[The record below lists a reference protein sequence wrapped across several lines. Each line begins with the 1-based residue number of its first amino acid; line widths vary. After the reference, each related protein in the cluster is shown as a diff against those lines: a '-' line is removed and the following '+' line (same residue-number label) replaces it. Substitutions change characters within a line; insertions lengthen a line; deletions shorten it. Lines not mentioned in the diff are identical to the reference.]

1 MNFSEIKELVELFD
15 AGSIRELDLKNDAF
29 SLYLNKNEMSRQTVS
44 EVVAAPAPISETV
57 ATPVAAPVATQDV
70 KAEEVS
76 APVSASAGQEVTS
89 PIVGVIYT
97 SSEPKAPNFVSVG
110 DTVKVGDTLCIVE
123 AMKIMNEIKSDVAG
137 VVTEILIE
145 NEAVVE
151 FGQPL
156 FRIA

>member
-44 EVVAAPAPISETV
+44 QVVAAPAPIAETV

-123 AMKIMNEIKSDVAG
+123 AMKLMNEVKSDKSGKISKVLVKNG
-137 VVTEILIE
+137 DPVKKGDKLFLID
-145 NEAVVE
+145 
-151 FGQPL
+151 
-156 FRIA
+156 